1 MEVSAE
7 DLRKPCRDRLG
18 GIRAPERI
26 EVVESLPR
34 STNGKVLKRELRRRY
49 WSGLNRAI

>member
-7 DLRKPCRDRLG
+7 DLRELCRDRLG
-18 GIRAPERI
+18 GIRAPKRI

-34 STNGKVLKRELRRRY
+34 SANSKVLKHELRRRY
-49 WSGLNRAI
+49 WSGLNRAK